1 MDTLETILIWGSVY
15 AYTVATIL
23 LLTAFVFKKE
33 KLLVWAGW
41 FILPAFAGH
50 TGEFA
55 LRWIRTGYF
64 PGSGD
69 FENVLVQ
76 SWFIMAFTVYLYFK
90 RKRPIRGLAL
100 VSVPVALVF
109 LGYGLMRNPVQLPL
123 AVSLKSSWLVIHV
136 LFAQLAFGAFAIAC
150 GLGIVYLLKE
160 GKEKKGLKSAFY
172 ERFPDL
178 PVIEETMFKFVIYG
192 FIPMAI
198 QIAAGS
204 IWAKEL
210 WGKYWNWDPVE
221 IWSLTTWLIYGV
233 AIHLRVTLGWKGK
246 KLAWLLIL
254 AMVAVFIT
262 FWGVDLMVEK
272 SHQTFGVDSSTDF
285 KQMMGK

>member
-15 AYTVATIL
+15 CYTGATIL

-33 KLLVWAGW
+33 KLLLWAGW
-41 FILPAFAGH
+41 LILPAFAAH
-50 TGEFA
+50 TAEFA
-55 LRWIRTGYF
+55 LRWVRTGYF

-76 SWFIMAFTVYLYFK
+76 SWFIIAFTVYIYFK
-90 RKRPIRGLAL
+90 RTRPIKGLAL
-100 VSVPVALVF
+100 VSVPVAFIF
-109 LGYGLMRNPVQLPL
+109 LGYGLMRDPVQAPL

-160 GKEKKGLKSAFY
+160 SKEKKGIKSAFY
-172 ERFPDL
+172 ERFPAL
-178 PVIEETMFKFVIYG
+178 PVIEEMMFKFVIYG

-221 IWSLTTWLIYGV
+221 IWSLTTWLIYGI
-233 AIHLRVTLGWKGK
+233 AIHLRVTLGWKGR
-246 KLAWLLIL
+246 KLAWLMMFLIIT
-254 AMVAVFIT
+254 VIITYWGIDAV
-262 FWGVDLMVEK
+262 VENTR
-272 SHQTFGVDSSTDF
+272 HIFGVEAF
-285 KQMMGK
+285 